1 MSNVSSRGR
10 GVSAAELVL
19 FIVVILASGVTAYI
33 FYTHIDD
40 LDARIAKA
48 ATEVAQADKE
58 LTSST
63 KTRDDLY
70 AAIGYGSLDQ
80 IKSTFASSPIKADP
94 QTLEKLIG
102 AKFAKRDEQIKSI
115 GVDPQQ
121 VDEAAQSQFLQE
133 TINKAWQ
140 SGVVPDTLKNTK
152 VGDLVAQLIRLDKA
166 LASRADEI
174 AKGETALNAA
184 DQKIAG
190 KKAESAQKLAE
201 MDQKAAQAWDDRV
214 VEENKS
220 RVEPPKWDT
229 EGQTLEKSLGLEQS
243 IKAKLDLKVKAQ
255 KDQTRPIDGKVV
267 EFDWRSGRGTL
278 DLGARDNVK
287 PGYEFDVFSTRPGP
301 DRADKRVYH
310 ARVRLLD
317 VDTASSLFVRIPCRV
332 DDVKKPVLVGDFV
345 SSQVYDE
352 SHPKT
357 FAIKG
362 WFPTGADYSKAGIAG
377 IITKD
382 GGIVQKDL
390 ALDTDYLVVG
400 VIDEKG
406 LADLSVEAKA
416 AIAEGAKAYEEA
428 RHTYVTVLTVEKF
441 FRYMN
446 RSGFL
451 ASP

>member
-40 LDARIAKA
+40 LDARITKA

-133 TINKAWQ
+133 TINKARQ

-166 LASRADEI
+166 LASRTDEI
-174 AKGETALNAA
+174 AKGETACRRRPE
-184 DQKIAG
+184 DRRQEGRVRPKTRRDG
-190 KKAESAQKLAE
+190 PES
-201 MDQKAAQAWDDRV
+201 
-214 VEENKS
+214 
-220 RVEPPKWDT
+220 
-229 EGQTLEKSLGLEQS
+229 
-243 IKAKLDLKVKAQ
+243 
-255 KDQTRPIDGKVV
+255 
-267 EFDWRSGRGTL
+267 
-278 DLGARDNVK
+278 
-287 PGYEFDVFSTRPGP
+287 RPG
-301 DRADKRVYH
+301 
-310 ARVRLLD
+310 L
-317 VDTASSLFVRIPCRV
+317 
-332 DDVKKPVLVGDFV
+332 G
-345 SSQVYDE
+345 
-352 SHPKT
+352 
-357 FAIKG
+357 
-362 WFPTGADYSKAGIAG
+362 
-377 IITKD
+377 
-382 GGIVQKDL
+382 
-390 ALDTDYLVVG
+390 
-400 VIDEKG
+400 
-406 LADLSVEAKA
+406 
-416 AIAEGAKAYEEA
+416 
-428 RHTYVTVLTVEKF
+428 
-441 FRYMN
+441 
-446 RSGFL
+446 
-451 ASP
+451 